1 LVTAQQE
8 CKAMVRILG
17 FKARPLLL
25 TAMEYWAVRR
35 ILQASAFKVAV
46 RVCLASASKAS
57 ADKAVPDLAGQAC
70 RAKAWPAA
78 SA

>member
-1 LVTAQQE
+1 
-8 CKAMVRILG
+8 MVRILG